1 MRHSLG
7 LALIV
12 LSSLFG
18 SGCAT
23 IIHGTVQEIP
33 VSSSPSGA
41 TVVVDGGLR
50 FKTPT
55 TLALSRKESHRLE
68 VSMEGHEPKVV
79 EIKSA
84 ISAAVAG
91 NIIFGGLIGVVVD
104 SGSGASSTLTP
115 EVVHVELVLLPANPV
130 SSPIIAEQNPKPIPP
145 ESSADNSKS
154 SDVGASS
161 P

>member
-1 MRHSLG
+1 
-7 LALIV
+7 
-12 LSSLFG
+12 
-18 SGCAT
+18 
-23 IIHGTVQEIP
+23 
-33 VSSSPSGA
+33 
-41 TVVVDGGLR
+41 
-50 FKTPT
+50 
-55 TLALSRKESHRLE
+55 
-68 VSMEGHEPKVV
+68 MEGHEPKVV

-84 ISAAVAG
+84 ISAAVA
-91 NIIFGGLIGVVVD
+91 GLIGVVVD

>member
-115 EVVHVELVLLPANPV
+115 EVVHVELVLLPAKPV
-130 SSPIIAEQNPKPIPP
+130 SSPIIAEQNPKDRNSTPLN
-145 ESSADNSKS
+145 SSH
-154 SDVGASS
+154 GY
-161 P
+161 